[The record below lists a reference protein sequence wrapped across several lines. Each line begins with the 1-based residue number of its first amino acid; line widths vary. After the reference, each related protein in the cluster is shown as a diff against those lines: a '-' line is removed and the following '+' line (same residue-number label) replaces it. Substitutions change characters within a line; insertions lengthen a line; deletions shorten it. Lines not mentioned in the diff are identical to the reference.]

1 MDDFCSFLVRSLF
14 PFFVNV
20 EDLEEAALDQKRPV
34 QLEVR
39 AQFEVWA
46 GKIVL
51 LQPGGFGRWL
61 FKKAS
66 SNPSTEA
73 ANSYFGSVVSSFK
86 CFPTFIKW
94 QTFSRGLKPST
105 SHFGQ
110 QGFLEAALLPLANAF
125 RAANAANADVLL
137 AEHLLQQARCFEQ
150 DLARIPLCSMIQT
163 IWELWVEM

>member
-1 MDDFCSFLVRSLF
+1 MDDFCSFLVRSHF

-86 CFPTFIKW
+86 CFQTFIKW

-137 AEHLLQQARCFEQ
+137 AEHVLQQARCFEQ

-163 IWELWVEM
+163 I

>member
-1 MDDFCSFLVRSLF
+1 MFGCCRGYPFFSEPKNAVSGLATGFHVGFLQFSCAPSFS
-14 PFFVNV
+14 FFVNV

-94 QTFSRGLKPST
+94 
-105 SHFGQ
+105 
-110 QGFLEAALLPLANAF
+110 
-125 RAANAANADVLL
+125 
-137 AEHLLQQARCFEQ
+137 
-150 DLARIPLCSMIQT
+150 
-163 IWELWVEM
+163 

>member
-1 MDDFCSFLVRSLF
+1 MGGTRPHLFFTEFQRCFFFGGLVALVVISKSILEDVPGRGVIFWRWHVWVLSWIPFSELKNAVSGLATGFHGWFLQFSCAQSFS
-14 PFFVNV
+14 FFVNV

-86 CFPTFIKW
+86 CFPTDRK
-94 QTFSRGLKPST
+94 S
-105 SHFGQ
+105 
-110 QGFLEAALLPLANAF
+110 
-125 RAANAANADVLL
+125 V
-137 AEHLLQQARCFEQ
+137 
-150 DLARIPLCSMIQT
+150 
-163 IWELWVEM
+163 V